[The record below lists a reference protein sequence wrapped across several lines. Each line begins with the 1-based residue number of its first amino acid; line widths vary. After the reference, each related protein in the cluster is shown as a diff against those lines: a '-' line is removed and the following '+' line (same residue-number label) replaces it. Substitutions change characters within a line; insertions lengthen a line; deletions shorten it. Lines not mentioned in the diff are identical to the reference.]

1 MLLLVGSV
9 GLMIWTI
16 YLGWRLPQVYVS
28 QHWKLAWVGL
38 DTIEIIALLLTTWA
52 AYQRR
57 VVLIAFATA
66 AGTMLILDAWFD
78 VTTARSG
85 DFRQSLLTAVI
96 VEIPSALVLYTV
108 AGVSLRRV
116 VQRWHALE
124 LHPTTS
130 SMMSAEI
137 PRAQN

>member
-1 MLLLVGSV
+1 MLMLIGSV
-9 GLMIWTI
+9 GLIIWTI
-16 YLGWRLPQVYVS
+16 YLGWRLPKVYVS
-28 QHWKLAWVGL
+28 QHWKVAWVGL
-38 DTIEIIALLLTTWA
+38 DTLEVVALLLTTWA

-66 AGTMLILDAWFD
+66 SATMLILDAWFD

-85 DFRQSLLTAVI
+85 DFRQSLVTAIV
-96 VEIPSALVLYTV
+96 VEIPAAVVLYAV

-124 LHPTTS
+124 LHPTARTL
-130 SMMSAEI
+130 SAEI
-137 PRAQN
+137 PRSQT